1 MRDRLIGDR
10 YRLEERVGA
19 GGMGEVWRATDL
31 ELGRQVA
38 LKRSQHGDQGQ
49 IRREARIG
57 AGLQHPNV
65 VTVYDAVLD
74 GDDRWLVMEYL
85 PSRSLAAIIDTEG
98 ALAPSQVARIGA
110 QLAGAMAAMHAKGM
124 VHRDIKPG
132 NVLVADDGTA
142 KLTDLGIA
150 QWSEVTHTGSGQVA
164 GTPGYVAPEVADGHP
179 ARPASDVFSLGAT
192 LFAAVEGVSPW
203 DGTDGPF
210 AQLRRAAAFDVRPP
224 RKAGA
229 LAPVLAELMHKQPA
243 ARPTAA
249 QAKRLLAGDTT
260 PPVRRPR
267 IPRRAAVTAAIAVTV
282 IALVAG
288 VVYGLSGNSVTA
300 DTTGDPRT
308 ADPCSLLDPAWLGEF
323 GKVEVDRNFGN
334 FNTCGLMVQQSD
346 NPDDVVN
353 VRVEVRTTDEAPPV
367 PPEPGHLPMPERPRE
382 NDGQCNR
389 TISLPDS
396 NETVVTARHL
406 HNWHAL
412 LCAMADQVT
421 KNMLPILNSGQIP
434 RRTTP
439 FPANSLALVNACD
452 LVHVE
457 DAAQVL
463 GTAKLIPEPAFANW
477 ECYLNQELLE
487 VAVLYAREHWPFGP
501 SEGQLVRAGAHDIY
515 VELGQGGWKDAC
527 QAEIVHRHFTGAGL
541 EWVETVEIYLT
552 RKGTTTPQDLCEPV
566 TRLAQAAAARLPQP

>member
-1 MRDRLIGDR
+1 
-10 YRLEERVGA
+10 
-19 GGMGEVWRATDL
+19 
-31 ELGRQVA
+31 
-38 LKRSQHGDQGQ
+38 
-49 IRREARIG
+49 
-57 AGLQHPNV
+57 V

-85 PSRSLAAIIDTEG
+85 PSRSLATIIDTDG
-98 ALAPSQVARIGA
+98 ALPPGKVAQIGA
-110 QLAGAMAAMHAKGM
+110 QLADAMAAMHAKGM

-132 NVLVADDGTA
+132 NVLVAEDGTA

-179 ARPASDVFSLGAT
+179 ARAASDVFSLGAT
-192 LFAAVEGVSPW
+192 LFAAVEGISPW

-210 AQLRRAAAFDVRPP
+210 AQLRRAAAFDVRPA

-229 LAPVLAELMHKQPA
+229 LTPVLAELMRRQPA

-249 QAKRLLAGDTT
+249 QAKRLLAGDTA

-267 IPRRAAVTAAIAVTV
+267 IPRRVASTAAIGVTV
-282 IALVAG
+282 IAVVAG
-288 VVYGLSGNSVTA
+288 VVYGLRGTSITA

-308 ADPCSLLDPAWLGEF
+308 ADPCALLDPAWLAEY
-323 GKVEVDRNFGN
+323 GKVEVDQNYGN
-334 FNTCGLMVQQSD
+334 FNTCGLLVRQSD
-346 NPDDVVN
+346 NPDDIVT

-367 PPEPGHLPMPERPRE
+367 PPEPGHLPMPERPRAD
-382 NDGQCNR
+382 NGQCNR
-389 TISLPDS
+389 TIPMPDR
-396 NETVVTARHL
+396 NETVVTVRHI
-406 HNWHAL
+406 HDWHAL

-421 KNMLPILNSGQIP
+421 TNMLPILNSGQIP

-439 FPANSLALVNACD
+439 FAANSLALVNACD

-457 DAAQVL
+457 DAAPVL
-463 GTAKLIPEPAFANW
+463 GTAKVVPEPGFAGW

-487 VAVLYAREHWPFGP
+487 VAVLYDRDTWPFDS
-501 SEGQLVRAGAHDIY
+501 SEGQRVQAGTHDVY
-515 VELGQGGWKDAC
+515 VELGHGGWKDAC
-527 QAEIVHRHFTGAGL
+527 QAEILHRRFTSAGQ

-552 RKGTTTPQDLCEPV
+552 LKGTTTPQDLCEPV
-566 TRLAQAAAARLPQP
+566 TKIAQAAATRLPRP